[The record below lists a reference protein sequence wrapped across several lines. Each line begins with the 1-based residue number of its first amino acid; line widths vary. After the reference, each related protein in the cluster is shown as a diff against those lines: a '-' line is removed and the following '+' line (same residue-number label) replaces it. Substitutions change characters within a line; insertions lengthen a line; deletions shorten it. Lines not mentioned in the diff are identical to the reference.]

1 MDVLLLAGLFVINGL
16 FAMSEIAIV
25 SSRKYRLQQAVEDGV
40 SSAKIA
46 LQLANE
52 PGNFLSTIQV
62 GITLIGI
69 MSGAIGEAAI
79 SGRLEVFLRSE
90 FPEIAVYSRVISLTL
105 VVMGITYFS
114 LIIGELV
121 PKRLALLKPERV
133 AIFVARPMLM
143 LSYAAYPLV
152 RLLSWSTDLVLML
165 LRIRNTDEPL
175 VTEKEIRLMIDQGTE
190 AGVFHKSEKAM
201 VSNVMRLDALKVG
214 AVMTPRMDI
223 YYLDVSNPFED
234 NRKRLIESPHSIV
247 PVCRGGLDN
256 VLGFIESK
264 DLLKRVLAG
273 EEIDLSGM
281 LRLAIYIPK
290 SLSPVHLL
298 EEFKRTKVG
307 MALVVDEYG
316 EIAGLVTLKDVME
329 AIVGD
334 IPSDEIAG
342 EEPDAVMRSDGS
354 WLIDGTLTIEKFKQI
369 FELDDFPDQTEG
381 GFHTIGGFVMS
392 NLGHIPKES
401 DNFSWNGLY
410 FEVMDMDRNR
420 VDKILV
426 SKPVI
431 DETA

>member
-46 LQLANE
+46 LQLASE

-105 VVMGITYFS
+105 VVIGITYFS

-342 EEPDAVMRSDGS
+342 EEPEAVMRSDGS

-431 DETA
+431 DEAA

>member
-46 LQLANE
+46 LQLASE

-105 VVMGITYFS
+105 VVIGITYFS

-264 DLLKRVLAG
+264 DLLKRVLSG

-342 EEPDAVMRSDGS
+342 EEPEAVMRSDGS

-431 DETA
+431 DEAA

>member
-46 LQLANE
+46 LQLASE

-105 VVMGITYFS
+105 VVIGITYFS

-201 VSNVMRLDALKVG
+201 VSNVLRLDALKVG

-342 EEPDAVMRSDGS
+342 EEPEAVMRSDGS

-431 DETA
+431 DEAA

>member
-46 LQLANE
+46 LQLASE

-105 VVMGITYFS
+105 VVIGITYFS

-342 EEPDAVMRSDGS
+342 EEPEAVMRSDGS

-401 DNFSWNGLY
+401 DNF
-410 FEVMDMDRNR
+410 
-420 VDKILV
+420 
-426 SKPVI
+426 
-431 DETA
+431 